1 MMDLKNFIADF
12 QKTSAYD
19 VLHDLV
25 LVCGIESV
33 LSALSEIVGA
43 EQSVVRTATRHEHL
57 PADFDY
63 ICAGCGDIVKRRQ

>member
-1 MMDLKNFIADF
+1 MDLKNFIADF

-43 EQSVVRTATRHEHL
+43 EQSVVRTARRNEHL
-57 PADFDY
+57 QADFDY
-63 ICAGCGDIVKRRQ
+63 ICAGCKVLVTR